1 MVLWR
6 TKITILVLEW
16 LAVVKVLITPQ
27 QKTKVFEYLRRV
39 SARVCCLSWD
49 NKTEGFQLTPA
60 TDLVQ
65 LNQTQLTLVLLHL
78 TMIMKMTTIYV

>member
-1 MVLWR
+1 M
-6 TKITILVLEW
+6 IVLEW